1 MCGSFLTIRDSY
13 VYLIHQSAKDYL
25 STNASATTFPSGKA
39 DVHYGLFSRSL
50 QVMTETLQ
58 RDMYNLRDPGLPIDQ
73 VTQPEPDPLAQAWYS
88 CVFWVDH
95 LCDSDHGGDLQQG
108 GIVDKFL
115 RSKYLY
121 WLEALSLLRS
131 MSEGVHSI
139 LKLDGLLL
147 VSINS
152 FTLPGPC
159 TNFNLE
165 KGRRIP
171 VDQPSSRYAAIYS
184 VLRASNRE
192 YSSSGVCVST
202 CILSGSQL
210 NARAI

>member
-1 MCGSFLTIRDSY
+1 MCGSFLTVRDSY

-25 STNASATTFPSGKA
+25 STNASATIFPSGKA

-73 VTQPEPDPLAQAWYS
+73 VTQPEPDPLAPARYS

-121 WLEALSLLRS
+121 WLEALSLLGS

-139 LKLDGLLL
+139 LNLDSLLL
-147 VSINS
+147 VSINC
-152 FTLPGPC
+152 FALPDTC
-159 TNFNLE
+159 TNSSSE

-184 VLRASNRE
+184 VPQTSNRKC
-192 YSSSGVCVST
+192 SSPGICVS
-202 CILSGSQL
+202 
-210 NARAI
+210 ARI